1 MGGGPAIMKDSPFL
15 RLIAKAHRD
24 ERGQMAILFILTL
37 LVVFIFFA
45 LAFDAGLWYFDHRT
59 AQNQS
64 EAAALAAVQELPD
77 TDTTDATDAV
87 NQWLT
92 KNGAA
97 GDRDDC
103 AEPSL
108 DGCSCVP
115 DGDGLFYCDCNG
127 DDKYDTTRVCV
138 GRDSPG
144 IFAAL
149 SDIPWV
155 HVSAAATARVGPVT
169 MSRVMPWGIVPPD
182 PDCTADAGRQCQND
196 LDGDTVM
203 GDCGE
208 FEDCPWG
215 LDPER
220 LYPFKVSG
228 TITPG
233 NFGAIAACG
242 SGTPNYRACI
252 TGETV
257 SGFWEEGETVQVET
271 EPGNLGQNTNAAL
284 VDRYAAEGA
293 DGVYECDVASTPDA
307 TTGLDPDGKAV
318 AEDKFVDDPEP
329 GCDFRLVIV
338 PVIHHFPTGASEDIL
353 VLGVATFGIAKWD
366 RTPAYGNA
374 VGTVD
379 DECGQAGGTGFECG
393 MVWGYLM
400 ADALPPNFL
409 LEQIGDTDNP
419 FAPLLIALID

>member
-1 MGGGPAIMKDSPFL
+1 MINRSPVL
-15 RLIAKAHRD
+15 RLIANLHRD
-24 ERGQMAILFILTL
+24 RRGQMAILFVLTL
-37 LVVFIFFA
+37 LVVFILFA

-77 TDTTDATDAV
+77 TDIGPATDAV

-97 GDRDDC
+97 GDLANCPPPLEGKPNYSDRN
-103 AEPSL
+103 
-108 DGCSCVP
+108 
-115 DGDGLFYCDCNG
+115 GDGLF
-127 DDKYDTTRVCV
+127 DTVRVCV

-149 SDIPWV
+149 SGIDAV
-155 HVSAAATARVGPVT
+155 HISAAATATVGPVT
-169 MSRVMPWGIVPPD
+169 IANVMPWGIVPPD
-182 PDCTADAGRQCQND
+182 PPCTADAGRQCQND

-203 GDCGE
+203 EDCGV

-215 LDPER
+215 LEPNR
-220 LYPFKVSG
+220 LYPFKVSEHY
-228 TITPG
+228 TPG
-233 NFGAIAACG
+233 NFGALAACG
-242 SGTPNYRACI
+242 NGATNYRDCI

-257 SGFWEEGETVQVET
+257 SGFWEQGGTVQVDPQT
-271 EPGNLGQNTNAAL
+271 GNLGENTNSAL
-284 VDRYAAEGA
+284 EDRYAVEGA
-293 DGVYECDVASTPDA
+293 DGVYECDVPSTPDA
-307 TTGLDPDGKAV
+307 TTGLDPVGKAL

-329 GCDFRLVIV
+329 GCDFRLVVV
-338 PVIHHFPTGASEDIL
+338 PIIDQFPDGHKQIL
-353 VLGVATFGIAKWD
+353 VLGIATFSIASWD
-366 RTPAYGNA
+366 RTPKYGNA
-374 VGTVD
+374 VGTTD
-379 DECGQAGGTGFECG
+379 QQCGVATGAGFECG

-400 ADALPPNFL
+400 KDALPPDFL